1 MIPSTTNKLLVAEDW
16 TKIYES
22 YRNADFESYD
32 FETLRRTM
40 ITYLRENYP
49 EDFNDYI
56 DSSEYIA
63 LIDLIAYLG
72 QNISFRIDLNAR
84 ENFLETA
91 QRRDSVLRL
100 ARLISYNAK
109 RNIPANGFLK
119 ILAVSTND
127 NVTDVNGNNLAG
139 AVINWNDPTN
149 TNWYQQFISVIN
161 SAMPG
166 SFVFGRP
173 YDLSTI
179 DAIEHHQYRINSSN
193 TNIPVYS
200 FNANISGTQMNFE
213 VVSSSFANKTYVYEE
228 APKPATQFSFIYKN
242 DNQGNASA
250 NTGFFVHF
258 REGALSVQ
266 NFNVVTPVP
275 NAIVSVNAPD
285 VNNSDTWLWQLDVSG
300 NYSKLWTKVNDFVG
314 NNVIY
319 NSVNN
324 SERNIYGIST
334 RENDQID
341 INFSDGSF
349 GNLPKGQ
356 FAFFYRQSNGLNYVI
371 KPQQLNNIRLS
382 IPYVNKNGQ
391 SSVLTIICSLQTTV
405 SNSSASETTE
415 QIKLKAPQNY
425 YLQNRMITA
434 EDYNIAPLTAGNDIL
449 KIKSINRISSGV
461 SKYFE
466 LSDVSGKYSST
477 NIFAND
483 GILYRSPLENSFNFN
498 FFNESDIIGIIDNQL
513 SEIVTSAEMRSL
525 YLDQYPRI
533 NASGTELT
541 WTQAQKNTNQT
552 NGYFKNLTNPVPVGE
567 YTDND
572 LKYVVPGSL
581 IKFIPPAGYYFLPNR
596 TLTSVKDSTTRN
608 YIWSKVVGV
617 IGDGFNN
624 GLALLSTGAGPITLT
639 GTVPDGA
646 VVSQIIPAYAS
657 ILSTAIKSEIVK
669 ICTSKQNFG
678 LSFDSI
684 TRAWY
689 IVSTNNVNFINAF
702 SLVFQKDVSNT
713 NKDSSWFVSF
723 EWTGMDYR
731 VRYRTLDYLFES
743 VAETAF
749 YVDSDKKSY
758 DFVNNT
764 VIKDQIKVLSINNSI
779 STPTSAEIEVYSSN
793 DNGSITGFSIVNSG
807 TGYLSTP
814 TISVDGLTG
823 GQFYP
828 IITNGSITGV
838 LTIDGG
844 TGYTTGAVTVSA
856 PDAPR
861 DISLLGVDYRWQIN
875 SATVEPDG
883 FINPSK
889 VKISF
894 FDADENGQ
902 IDDPD
907 AFNNIVQPDSV
918 SLQTAYN
925 DKFVFF
931 KYLSDGQRYQVATD
945 VILSYPTEQPVTDP
959 VNGQLYYFYAPDINV
974 IKRWSAD
981 AQEYVL
987 EPDYFAYYGRS
998 NLKFHYLHNS
1008 GEERR
1013 IDPSKTNLIDVYL
1026 LTRSYDTEYRN
1037 WLTTRIG
1044 SEPTPP
1050 TSSSLEENFAS
1061 GLEQIK
1067 SISDELIFQPTRYK
1081 VLFGNLADLPLQGT
1095 FKAVRSG
1102 SSTASS
1108 NDLKTRIIAAVEEFF
1123 SIDNWDFGDTFY
1135 FSELSTYV
1143 MNKLT
1148 PDITNFIVV
1157 PNSIGTFGSLYEVT
1171 CQSNEIFVSGATV
1184 SDIEIIDAITASQ
1197 LKTSG
1202 SIVTNTNGQ

>member
-1 MIPSTTNKLLVAEDW
+1 MIPSTTNKLLVSEDW

-22 YRNADFESYD
+22 YRNADFQSYD

-63 LIDLIAYLG
+63 LIDIIAYLG
-72 QNISFRIDLNAR
+72 QNLSFRIDLNAR

-100 ARLISYNAK
+100 AQLISYNAK
-109 RNIPANGFLK
+109 RNIPASGFLK

-127 NVTDVNGNNLAG
+127 SVTDVNGNNLSN

-149 TNWYQQFISVIN
+149 ANWYQQFISVIN
-161 SAMPG
+161 SAMPS

-179 DAIEHHQYRINSSN
+179 DGIEHHQYRINSSN
-193 TNIPVYS
+193 TNIPVYT
-200 FNANISGTQMNFE
+200 FGANISGTQMNFE
-213 VVSSSFANKTYVYEE
+213 VVSSVFTNKTYVYEE

-258 REGALSVQ
+258 KEGALSVQ
-266 NFNVVTPVP
+266 NFNVITPVP
-275 NAIVSVNAPD
+275 NAIISVNTPD
-285 VNNSDTWLWQLDVSG
+285 VNNTDTWLWQLDANG
-300 NYSKLWTKVNDFVG
+300 KYSTMWTKVSDFVG
-314 NNVIY
+314 NNIIY
-319 NSVNN
+319 NSVN
-324 SERNIYGIST
+324 SGDRNIYSVTT
-334 RENDQID
+334 RDNDQVD
-341 INFSDGSF
+341 INFADGSF

-371 KPQQLNNIRLS
+371 KPQQLNNIRLT
-382 IPYVNKNGQ
+382 IPYTNKNGQ
-391 SSVLTIICSLQTTV
+391 AAILTVICSLQSTV
-405 SNSSASETTE
+405 SNSSASETAD

-425 YLQNRMITA
+425 YLQNRMITG
-434 EDYNIAPLTAGNDIL
+434 EDYNIAPLSVGNDIL

-477 NIFAND
+477 NIFGND
-483 GILYRSPLENSFNFN
+483 GILYRQNIENNFN
-498 FFNESDIIGIIDNQL
+498 FSFFNENDITGVIDNQL
-513 SEIVTSAEMRSL
+513 SQIIASPEVRSL
-525 YLDQYPRI
+525 YIDQYPRI
-533 NASGTELT
+533 DINGTEFT

-552 NGYFKNLTNPVPVGE
+552 NGYFKNLTNPVPVGN
-567 YTDND
+567 YTDNT
-572 LKYVVPGSL
+572 LKYIVNGALV
-581 IKFIPPAGYYFLPNR
+581 KFIPPAGYYFLPNNN
-596 TLTSVKDSTTRN
+596 LTAVKDANTKD
-608 YIWSKVVGV
+608 YIWSKIAGV

-624 GLALLSTGAGPITLT
+624 GLAVLSTGAGPVTIT
-639 GTVPDGA
+639 GNVPTRA

-657 ILSTAIKSEIVK
+657 ILSSAIRSEIVK
-669 ICTSKQNFG
+669 ICLSKQNFG

-684 TRAWY
+684 TRSWY
-689 IVSTNNVNFINAF
+689 IISTNNLDLVDAF
-702 SLVFQKDVSNT
+702 NLVFQKDTSNT
-713 NKDSSWFVSF
+713 NKDSSWIVSF
-723 EWTGMDYR
+723 EWTGIDYK
-731 VRYRTLDYLFES
+731 VRYRTLDYIFES

-749 YVDSDKKSY
+749 YVDNTKKNY

-764 VIKDQIKVLSINNSI
+764 VIKDQIKVLGINNSLPFTTQALI
-779 STPTSAEIEVYSSN
+779 SVSAVNS
-793 DNGSITGFSIVNSG
+793 NGSITGFRIINSG

-814 TISVDGLTG
+814 SISVSGLTG

-828 IITNGSITGV
+828 IITNGSITGI
-838 LTIDGG
+838 LTVDGG
-844 TGYTTGAVTVSA
+844 AGYTTGTVTVSA
-856 PDAPR
+856 PDAPTV
-861 DISLLGVDYRWQIN
+861 ITPLGNDYRWQID
-875 SATVEPDG
+875 SATVESDG
-883 FINPSK
+883 FINPNK

-902 IDDPD
+902 IEDPD
-907 AFNNIVQPDSV
+907 AFNNIVRPNSN
-918 SLQTAYN
+918 SLQTTYN

-931 KYLSDGQRYQVATD
+931 KLLADGQRYQLATEN
-945 VILSYPTEQPVTDP
+945 ILSYPVEQAVTNP
-959 VNGQLYYFYAPDINV
+959 INGQLYYFYSPDVDV
-974 IKRWSAD
+974 IKKYVAD
-981 AQEYVL
+981 TLEYVL
-987 EPDYFAYYGRS
+987 EPNYFAYYGRK
-998 NLKFHYLHNS
+998 NLKFHYQHNS

-1037 WLTTRIG
+1037 WLSTRVG
-1044 SEPTPP
+1044 TEPQSP
-1050 TSSSLEENFAS
+1050 TSSSLEQNFAAS
-1061 GLEQIK
+1061 LENIK
-1067 SISDELIFQPTRYK
+1067 SISDELVFQPTRYK
-1081 VLFGNLADLPLQGT
+1081 ILFGNLAELPLQGT
-1095 FKAVRSG
+1095 FKAVRSM

-1108 NDLKTRIIAAVEEFF
+1108 NDLKTRIISAVEEFF
-1123 SIDNWDFGDTFY
+1123 RIDHWNFGDTFY
-1135 FSELSTYV
+1135 FSELAAYV

-1157 PNSIGTFGSLYEVT
+1157 PNSVGTFGSLYEVT

-1184 SDIEIIDAITASQ
+1184 NDIEIIDAITSSQ
-1197 LKTSG
+1197 LKTVG
-1202 SIVTNTNGQ
+1202 TIVTSSNG